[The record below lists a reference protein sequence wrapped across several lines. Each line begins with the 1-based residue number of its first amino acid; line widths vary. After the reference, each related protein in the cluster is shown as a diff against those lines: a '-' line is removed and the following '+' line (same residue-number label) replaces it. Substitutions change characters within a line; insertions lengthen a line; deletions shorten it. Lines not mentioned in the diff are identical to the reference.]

1 MTKEHPK
8 VKYVRDS
15 NGIRQLHVA
24 EGLRK
29 RNPEIPL
36 LFINK

>member
-1 MTKEHPK
+1 M
-8 VKYVRDS
+8 
-15 NGIRQLHVA
+15 NGIAMGLITSVT